1 MPKRQSTLEGRARTA
16 KARAVLAA
24 RLPPGPRRN
33 ARPRRPPGWP
43 ASPARTVGRASDPA
57 GADSWGQAQAAGRP
71 TAQPDPR
78 IGRVRSGPHR
88 PTGAGPATDRMGV
101 PGNPRPYR

>member
-43 ASPARTVGRASDPA
+43 RFTRAD
-57 GADSWGQAQAAGRP
+57 GRP
-71 TAQPDPR
+71 GQ
-78 IGRVRSGPHR
+78 
-88 PTGAGPATDRMGV
+88 
-101 PGNPRPYR
+101 